1 MWEYQNIKTFLQKE
15 YALNWSVE
23 VFVAKNVINTVLWR
37 YAISDLNEKEI
48 IKTFNE
54 KVLQKSNKKEFSIEK
69 IVKRKWTICNKLYVK
84 WEGYNNSLNILIDE
98 NDIVIKMNYFPEP
111 QANKNI
117 TEIWLDLSN
126 YAKKPDLKSQLALI
140 NQNFLRRII

>member
-37 YAISDLNEKEI
+37 YVISDLNEKEI

-54 KVLQKSNKKEFSIEK
+54 KVLQKANKKEFSIEK
-69 IVKRKWTICNKLYVK
+69 IVKRK
-84 WEGYNNSLNILIDE
+84 
-98 NDIVIKMNYFPEP
+98 
-111 QANKNI
+111 
-117 TEIWLDLSN
+117 
-126 YAKKPDLKSQLALI
+126 
-140 NQNFLRRII
+140 

>member
-1 MWEYQNIKTFLQKE
+1 MIMWEYQNIKTFLQKE

-54 KVLQKSNKKEFSIEK
+54 KVLQKANKKEFSIEK
-69 IVKRKWTICNKLYVK
+69 IVKRK
-84 WEGYNNSLNILIDE
+84 
-98 NDIVIKMNYFPEP
+98 
-111 QANKNI
+111 
-117 TEIWLDLSN
+117 
-126 YAKKPDLKSQLALI
+126 
-140 NQNFLRRII
+140 